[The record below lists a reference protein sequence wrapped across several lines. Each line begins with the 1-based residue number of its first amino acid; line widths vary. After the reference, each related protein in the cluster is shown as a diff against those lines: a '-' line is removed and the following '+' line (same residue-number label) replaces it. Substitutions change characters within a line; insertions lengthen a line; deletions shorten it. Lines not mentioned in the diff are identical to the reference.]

1 VQIFNGLLFP
11 KSFYWKWNPSLRNHC
26 HKISSFEK
34 NQPTKSTALDTLKT
48 ILYFSLFNYPLKLE
62 EICNFS
68 ITKDCET
75 IRKNLDE
82 LVAQNVI
89 IKVDDYYMVD
99 ANQSHIEKRKQGN
112 LMAVAALVKAQQ
124 KALLI
129 SKFPFVEA
137 VGVSGS
143 LSKGYYDSKSDIDFF
158 VITRPGR
165 LWICRTFLMLYK
177 KIFLFNSRKYF
188 CINYFMSSGNLEV
201 EEKNR
206 FTATEI
212 KTLIPFQGKT
222 AFAAFYKKNEWVSD
236 VFGQF
241 DPNLS
246 TTEEIRKLP
255 IIRIIERI
263 LETKS
268 GNWLDSCFKSVTV
281 TFWKMKFKEMA
292 HDDFKIALKSTKNIS
307 KHHPLNFQKKVI
319 SSLNE
324 KYEEIKKNHNIELQK
339 EYV

>member
-1 VQIFNGLLFP
+1 
-11 KSFYWKWNPSLRNHC
+11 
-26 HKISSFEK
+26 
-34 NQPTKSTALDTLKT
+34 LDTLKT

-68 ITKDCET
+68 ITKDCEI

-82 LVAQNVI
+82 LVAQKVI

-99 ANQSHIEKRKQGN
+99 ANRAHIEKRKLGN
-112 LMAVAALVKAQQ
+112 RMAVDALVKAQQ
-124 KALLI
+124 KARLI

-158 VITRPGR
+158 VITRPNR

-177 KIFLFNSRKYF
+177 KIFLLNSRKYF

-201 EEKNR
+201 DEKNR

-212 KTLIPFQGKT
+212 KTLIPFQGK
-222 AFAAFYKKNEWVSD
+222 AAFEIFYEKNRWVSEVYGEFSPKLD
-236 VFGQF
+236 
-241 DPNLS
+241 
-246 TTEEIRKLP
+246 TTEEISKSST
-255 IIRIIERI
+255 IRVLER
-263 LETKS
+263 LLSAKP
-268 GNWLDSCFKSVTV
+268 GNLLDSCFKSITV
-281 TFWKMKFKEMA
+281 SFWKMKFKEMA

>member
-1 VQIFNGLLFP
+1 M
-11 KSFYWKWNPSLRNHC
+11 
-26 HKISSFEK
+26 
-34 NQPTKSTALDTLKT
+34 DTLKT
-48 ILYFSLFNYPLKLE
+48 ILYFSIFNYPLKLE

-68 ITKDCET
+68 LTKDCET
-75 IRKNLDE
+75 TRRHLDE

-89 IKVDDYYMVD
+89 VKVDDYYMVD
-99 ANQSHIEKRKQGN
+99 ANLSHIERRKKGN
-112 LMAVAALVKAQQ
+112 LMAVQALVKAQQ
-124 KALLI
+124 KAKLI

-143 LSKGYYDSKSDIDFF
+143 LSKGYYDSNSDIDFF
-158 VITRPGR
+158 VITKPNK
-165 LWICRTFLMLYK
+165 LWLCRTFLMLYK
-177 KIFLFNSRKYF
+177 KLFLLNSRKYF

-212 KTLIPFQGKT
+212 KTLIPFQGKS
-222 AFAAFYKKNEWVSD
+222 AFAEFYRKNEWVSE

-241 DPNLS
+241 KPNLD

-255 IIRIIERI
+255 MVKIIER
-263 LETKS
+263 LLDTRS
-268 GNWLDSCFKSVTV
+268 GNWLDNCFKKITV
-281 TFWKMKFKEMA
+281 TFWQFKFNEMT

-319 SSLNE
+319 GSLNE
-324 KYEEIKKNHNIELQK
+324 KYEEIRKNHNIVLQK

>member
-1 VQIFNGLLFP
+1 M
-11 KSFYWKWNPSLRNHC
+11 
-26 HKISSFEK
+26 
-34 NQPTKSTALDTLKT
+34 DTLKT
-48 ILYFSLFNYPLKLE
+48 ILYFSIFNYPLKLE

-68 ITKDCET
+68 STKDCAA
-75 IRKNLDE
+75 IQKDLDE
-82 LVAQNVI
+82 LVAQKVI
-89 IKVDDYYMVD
+89 VKADGYYLID
-99 ANQSHIEKRKQGN
+99 ANLANIEKRKKGN
-112 LMAVAALVKAQQ
+112 QMAAQALVKAQE
-124 KALLI
+124 KARLI

-158 VITRPGR
+158 VITRPNK

-177 KIFLFNSRKYF
+177 KIFLLNSRKYF

-212 KTLIPFQGKT
+212 KTLIPFQGKA
-222 AFAAFYKKNEWVSD
+222 AFTEFYKKNDWVSG

-241 DPNLS
+241 NPNLD
-246 TTEEIRKLP
+246 TTEEIRKLALV
-255 IIRIIERI
+255 RIIERM
-263 LETKS
+263 LDSRS
-268 GNWLDSCFKSVTV
+268 GNWLDNCFKKVTV
-281 TFWKMKFKEMA
+281 SFWKLKFNEMA

-319 SSLNE
+319 GSLNE
-324 KYEEIKKNHNIELQK
+324 KYEEIKRIHNIELPK